1 MYCIKNVLSFTK
13 NLSYQRLLIDLTYE
27 NRKECSVIILI
38 PRKTVFVIQAF
49 HGLLSC
55 NEPKLYTK
63 VTDLNIKISSITCSS
78 RNLIIRCLHF
88 SSRFM
93 TFTCLL
99 LIYGFQKIAGTS
111 IKMPVKSGTVS
122 KLRMYRESY

>member
-1 MYCIKNVLSFTK
+1 M
-13 NLSYQRLLIDLTYE
+13 
-27 NRKECSVIILI
+27 
-38 PRKTVFVIQAF
+38 FVIQAF
-49 HGLLSC
+49 YGPLSC

-63 VTDLNIKISSITCSS
+63 VTDLNIKISLVTCSS
-78 RNLIIRCLHF
+78 RNLIIHFLHF

-93 TFTCLL
+93 TFICLL